1 METTKQ
7 KLRSL
12 ELYLSAHP
20 DNEENSECSD
30 RLSDVQEL
38 LENETQLQKD
48 KEEILKSLS
57 DSLKVIEWYMDNS
70 NPESDN
76 QTDFFNI
83 GMNQRAEIE
92 SLIQK
97 HKQ

>member
-1 METTKQ
+1 METIK
-7 KLRSL
+7 KLKSL
-12 ELYLSAHP
+12 KLYLSAHP
-20 DNEENSECSD
+20 DNEENSECAD
-30 RLSDVQEL
+30 RLSDIQEL

-76 QTDFFNI
+76 QTGFFNI
-83 GMNQRAEIE
+83 GTNQRVEIE